1 MSFRRMVLCGL
12 TAVFVFAYFVIA
24 RFPASHGLSLINR
37 ISQGNVMYSN
47 ASGTIW
53 QGQTEHLYISVQQ
66 QLVDLGKTQWQ
77 LKALPLL
84 VGKLHLNLDAKLDKQ
99 VVKAHIRAS
108 SKQAKLE
115 EVSLRMPL
123 AKLLSFA
130 PIPLPIQVS
139 GQLDLD
145 LQSVELNQKEWVKS
159 LNGNLVLQNVVIHMY
174 EDVVLGSYG
183 ARLSKEKDELIA
195 LVNDIDGTVTV
206 EGQLSTNLLV
216 RSYASD
222 VVLKPKADAAAMIE
236 QTLAMVTRKQND
248 GRYHFKQNGNF

>member
-1 MSFRRMVLCGL
+1 MFFRRIVLFSL
-12 TAVFVFAYFVIA
+12 AAIFVFAYFVIA
-24 RFPASHGLSLINR
+24 RFPASHGLSLISR
-37 ISQGNVMYSN
+37 ISQGSILYSN

-53 QGQTEHLYISVQQ
+53 QGQTEHLYISAQQ

-84 VGKLHLNLDAKLDKQ
+84 IGKLHLNLDARLDKQ

-108 SKQAKLE
+108 SKQAKLDE
-115 EVSLRMPL
+115 LSVRMPL

-130 PIPLPIQVS
+130 PMPLPIQVS

-159 LNGNLVLQNVVIHMY
+159 LSGNLVLQNVVIHMY

-183 ARLSKEKDELIA
+183 ARLSKKKDELIA
-195 LVNDIDGTVTV
+195 QVSDIDGTVAV
-206 EGQLSTNLLV
+206 EGQLSTRLLA

-222 VVLKPKADAAAMIE
+222 VLLKPKADAAAMIE
-236 QTLAMVTRKQND
+236 QSLAMVARKQND